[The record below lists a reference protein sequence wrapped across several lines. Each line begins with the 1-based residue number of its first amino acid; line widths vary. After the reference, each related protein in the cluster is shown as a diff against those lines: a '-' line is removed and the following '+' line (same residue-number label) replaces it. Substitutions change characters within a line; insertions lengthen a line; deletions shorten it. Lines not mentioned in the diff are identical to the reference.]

1 MNLSVV
7 IVNYNVK
14 YFLENTIHSVKR
26 TASDL
31 SYEII
36 VVDNASKDNSREY
49 ITSRFSDITYIYN
62 EANVGFAK
70 ANNQGLKIAKG
81 DYILILNP
89 DTIVQERTIK
99 LLIDHLKANPKTGL
113 VTCKIIGPEGEIDHS
128 SHRSFPTAWNSFCHI
143 SGLSKLFS
151 NSKIFSAYNLLYI
164 DDDLVSEVDAVS
176 GSFMLFRREI
186 LDEGTFMPEDYF
198 MYGEDIDFCYQIKKK
213 GYNIE
218 YVPIGEI
225 IHFRGQS
232 SKKDKIRLRKYFY
245 TSMKIFV
252 NKNYS
257 SRYSLFFQIILELAI
272 FIAYLMSIGKIFLS
286 KFMLPIIDVA
296 SYFGGLI
303 LAIAVYTPIMNIL
316 GINKEIGYSS
326 IQLEMYL
333 SVSII
338 YTFIIISVF
347 LLNNVYTNMKHSYK
361 QFLKSMFFISLT
373 VISITFFMRNVAF
386 SRAILFLMLL
396 FSGSL
401 MFAWRIFLLRKMK
414 LFLNKTLIVGIDD
427 ISKSFS
433 NLENE
438 LAHEGMTITGFID
451 TNHEYLGKNVGKYAV
466 LGNLKYLMDIMKVEE
481 VNYVLFS
488 LKSISLPEIMN
499 FKEMLKAHKKK
510 FKIIPDFV
518 SVKNGKI
525 QYLNVSD

>member
-1 MNLSVV
+1 MDLSVI

-26 TASDL
+26 TVSDL

-36 VVDNASKDNSREY
+36 VIDNASKDDSKEY
-49 ITSRFSDITYIYN
+49 ITSRFSDITYIFN

-81 DYILILNP
+81 DFVLILNP
-89 DTIVQERTIK
+89 DTIVKERTIK
-99 LLIDHLKANPKTGL
+99 LLIDHLKTNPKTGL
-113 VTCKIIGPEGEIDHS
+113 VTCKIIGPEGNIDPS

-143 SGLSKLFS
+143 SGLARVFH
-151 NSKIFSAYNLLYI
+151 NSRLFSAYNLLYI

-186 LDEGTFMPEDYF
+186 LNEGTYMPEDYF
-198 MYGEDIDFCYQIKKK
+198 MYGEDIDFCYQIKKM
-213 GYNIE
+213 GYKIE

-232 SKKDKIRLRKYFY
+232 SKKDRIKLRKYFY
-245 TSMKIFV
+245 SSMKIFV

-257 SRYSLFFQIILELAI
+257 SRYSIFFQIILELAI
-272 FIAYLMSIGKIFLS
+272 FTAYSMSVGRIFLN
-286 KFMLPIIDVA
+286 KFILPIIDIA
-296 SYFGGLI
+296 SYFGGLV
-303 LAIAVYTPIMNIL
+303 LAIAAYTPLMYIL
-316 GINKEIGYSS
+316 GINREIGYSS
-326 IQLEMYL
+326 IKIEMYL
-333 SVSII
+333 SVSVI
-338 YTFIIISVF
+338 YTFIIITVF
-347 LLNNVYTNMKHSYK
+347 LLNSVYTSMKHSYR

-386 SRAILFLMLL
+386 SRAILFLMLV

-401 MFAWRIFLLRKMK
+401 MFAWRILLLRKMK
-414 LFLNKTLIVGIDD
+414 FFLNNTVIVGIDD
-427 ISKSFS
+427 ISKSLV
-433 NLENE
+433 NLDTE
-438 LAHEGMTITGFID
+438 LANEGMMITGFID
-451 TNHEYLGKNVGKYAV
+451 TNHEYLGKNIGNYAV
-466 LGNLKYLMDIMKVEE
+466 LGNIKYLIDIMKVEE
-481 VNYVLFS
+481 ANNVLFS
-488 LKSISLPEIMN
+488 LKSISLPEIMSY
-499 FKEMLKAHKKK
+499 KEILRSNKMK

-518 SVKNGKI
+518 SVKDGKI